1 MIAILFDM
9 KMLRKHFSNILL
21 VLAAVLLISST
32 VLTLFVTP
40 TMAQEIP
47 REETLIVSDAWGP
60 PPGWNPFFPE
70 PAWGTQLMYPALFF
84 YSTRDDV
91 WIPYLAEGYRWVD
104 KYTLEVKIRPE
115 AKWWDGT
122 PITAEDV
129 VFTFE
134 LGKKYVIGWVTPY
147 WDYLERVE
155 AVDEKTVRFIT
166 SEEKLNYLQMLG
178 LLQGVIIVPKHRW
191 APLEEELGEKM
202 VTEFKDDDPSKIIG
216 GGPYRL
222 LTWSEEIWYYERV
235 DDWWGKDIFGL
246 PGPKYVAHKVF
257 KDNVA
262 AALGFE
268 AGEVDACG
276 HFFAKIYE
284 MWEVK
289 GLPVRTYY
297 AHPPYYIGSGIINL
311 YINYAKYPL
320 SDPNVRRA
328 IAYAIPYDDLV
339 SKAYFNYSVRA
350 APVPIIHTI
359 PSYARWI
366 NETLV
371 KKYGFDYDLEKAKK
385 ILDDA
390 GIVDRDGDG
399 IREMPDGT
407 KLGTFTISVPYGWTD
422 WMMMCDMIATNLREI
437 GIDVVTE
444 FPDFSVWWDRLIK
457 GRFDLVLSW
466 DGGMGFDHPW
476 NSFRWLMDPR
486 LTGPIGED
494 YPAGN
499 WERYTNWEVVPLI
512 DAAARET
519 DPEKLAKIYSQLQEM
534 FLRDLP
540 TIPLFYGAAWYE
552 FRYDRWV
559 GWPTEEDPRW
569 ASPYIWDWPR
579 NLPMLFAL
587 AKAGEEPKVPSWIY
601 DMRIPTS
608 KIFEDLSAV
617 LAVKKGILSI
627 DTTPVKGEVF
637 VNGKSWGKAPVTK
650 EVEVGTYTIT
660 FGAVEG
666 YDAPPPQTVTVE
678 EGRTTTILGTYT
690 KKVAVPKLEEVLGK
704 LSDVSSKLEDV
715 SSRLDTL
722 SKGVDEVKSGVK
734 AISDLSGALSDLRSE
749 ISNLRSGIEAL
760 RSDLSTISTIGYVN
774 LILLIVVLVVAIM
787 ALRRPVMRRSGET

>member
-1 MIAILFDM
+1 MEKRL
-9 KMLRKHFSNILL
+9 NILL
-21 VLAAVLLISST
+21 TLTVTVLLTSSSALMPF
-32 VLTLFVTP
+32 LTSVA
-40 TMAQEIP
+40 AQEIP
-47 REETLIVSDAWGP
+47 REETLIISDAWGP
-60 PPGWNPFFPE
+60 PAGWNPFLPNT
-70 PAWGTQLMYPALFF
+70 AWGTELMYPALFF

-104 KYTLEVKIRPE
+104 KYTLEVTIRPE

-134 LGKKYVIGWVTPY
+134 LGKKYVIGWVSPF
-147 WDYLERVE
+147 WDYLESVE
-155 AVDEKTVRFIT
+155 AVDEKTVRFTT
-166 SEEKLNYLQMLG
+166 SEEKLNYFQLVG
-178 LLQGVIIVPKHRW
+178 LLHGTLIVPKHRW
-191 APLEEELGEKM
+191 APLEEELGEKIIS
-202 VTEFKDDDPSKIIG
+202 EFRDDDPSKIVG

-222 LTWSEEIWYYERV
+222 LTWSEEMWYYERV

-246 PGPKYVAHKVF
+246 PGPKYIAHKTF

-297 AHPPYYIGSGIINL
+297 ANPPYYIGSGIINL

-320 SDPNVRRA
+320 SDINIRKA
-328 IAYAIPYDDLV
+328 IAHAIPYDDLV

-359 PSYARWI
+359 PSYAKWI

-371 KKYGFDYDLEKAKK
+371 EEYRFEYDLEKARK

-390 GIVDRDGDG
+390 GIVDIDDDG

-407 KLGTFTISVPYGWTD
+407 ELGTFTISVPYGWTD

-437 GIDVVTE
+437 GIDCVTE
-444 FPDFSVWWDRLIK
+444 FPDFTVWWDRLIK
-457 GRFDLVLSW
+457 GTFDLVLSW

-476 NSFRWLMDPR
+476 NSFRFIMDPR
-486 LTGPIGED
+486 LTGPVGED

-499 WERYTNWEVVPLI
+499 WERYMNWEIVPLI
-512 DAAARET
+512 DAIAKET
-519 DPEKLAKIYSQLQEM
+519 DPEKLAKLYSQLQEI
-534 FLRDLP
+534 FLKDLP
-540 TIPLFYGAAWYE
+540 AIPLFYGAAWYE

-559 GWPTEEDPRW
+559 GWPKEEDPRW
-569 ASPYIWDWPR
+569 LSPYPWNYPD
-579 NLPMLFAL
+579 NLPVLFCL
-587 AKAGEEPKVPSWIY
+587 AKAGEEPTVPSWVY
-601 DMRIPTS
+601 EMQIPTA
-608 KIFEDLSAV
+608 KIFEDLAAV

-627 DTTPVKGEVF
+627 DTAPVKGEVF
-637 VNGKSWGKAPVTK
+637 VNGESWGVAPVSK
-650 EVEVGTYTIT
+650 EVKVGTYTIT

-666 YDAPPPQTVTVE
+666 YDAPAPQTVTVE
-678 EGRTTTILGTYT
+678 EGKTITIVGTYT
-690 KKVAVPKLEEVLGK
+690 RTALPELEEVLDK
-704 LSDVSSKLEDV
+704 LDDVSSKLGTLSEDV
-715 SSRLDTL
+715 T
-722 SKGVDEVKSGVK
+722 GVKSAVEVL
-734 AISDLSGALSDLRSE
+734 SDLSDAVSGLRDE
-749 ISNLRSGIEAL
+749 VAAL
-760 RSDLSTISTIGYVN
+760 RSDLSTISTIGYVS
-774 LILLIVVLVVAIM
+774 LILLIIVLVVAIM
-787 ALRRPVMRRSGET
+787 ALRRPSQA